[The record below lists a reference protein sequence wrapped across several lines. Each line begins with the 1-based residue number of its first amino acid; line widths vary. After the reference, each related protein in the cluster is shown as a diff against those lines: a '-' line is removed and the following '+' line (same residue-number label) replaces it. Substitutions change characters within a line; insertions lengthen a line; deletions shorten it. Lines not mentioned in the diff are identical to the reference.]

1 MIRFALASL
10 CMTGAAGAA
19 PMQAEHSLSIK
30 LAPQT
35 VDGRVDA
42 IAVTE
47 KFDVAPLPVGAL
59 LLSLPIITESVPG
72 VLRDTATLVA
82 HDDAGPLPLQRID
95 DPVDPTQMKQD
106 HHWYTRR
113 ATSGPVTV
121 SYVAR
126 PRVITAATKP
136 AALVDMRTEGAGI
149 YGSTKVLFAV
159 PASGWPRQVHIEWDL
174 TAMAPG
180 SQAVSSFGEG
190 NTDATVDAATLGL
203 GYFMAGPWYRLPA
216 TANDGFM
223 LYYLSQPD
231 FDLRAAAHD
240 VAATY
245 DYASQFFGTE
255 AQPFRALMRTTERFQ
270 GGGGGGR
277 NSFIFGAVKGAPLP
291 LDEVKT
297 LLTHEALHNWIG
309 SLQKGPQGL
318 WFVEG
323 ATEYYAALLPY
334 RLGHRTV
341 AQMAAQ
347 IDSWTAGY
355 YANPQR
361 TMGEDDAAAA
371 FWRDADA
378 QLLPYNRGPLY
389 IALVDAR
396 LRAAS
401 NGQQR
406 VDALVRNMVR
416 ALRAGNASEAL
427 WLSLVTSALGERGQR
442 DFADLKAGRMLD
454 LPDDLFGPCFH
465 RIAGPLRRYLPGF
478 KFEVAADGRHIV
490 GSVRAGSAAATAGLM
505 HGDEVLNWQVMA
517 YDVRQYAAP
526 MTLKVKSATLT
537 HDVTIDP
544 WGPASNGY
552 RWIAVLPRPD
562 DCHL

>member
-1 MIRFALASL
+1 MIRSALASFF
-10 CMTGAAGAA
+10 MTVTAGAG
-19 PMQAEHSLSIK
+19 PTHAEHSLAIR

-42 IAVTE
+42 IVVTE
-47 KFDVAPLPVGAL
+47 AFDVAPMPAGEL

-72 VLRDTATLVA
+72 VLRDPATLLA
-82 HDDAGPLPLQRID
+82 RDDAGPLPLDRSD

-106 HHWYTRR
+106 HRWYTRR

-126 PRVITAATKP
+126 PRVITADTRP
-136 AALVDMRTEGAGI
+136 AALVDMRTEGDGV
-149 YGSTKVLFAV
+149 YGSTKILLAV
-159 PASGWPRQVHIEWDL
+159 PASGWPRQVRIEWDL
-174 TAMAPG
+174 AAMAPG
-180 SQAVSSFGEG
+180 SKAVSSFGEG
-190 NTDATVDAATLGL
+190 TTDATLDAETLGL
-203 GYFMAGPWYRLPA
+203 GYFMAGPFHKLPA

-231 FDLRAAAHD
+231 FDLAAAARD
-240 VAATY
+240 VVATY
-245 DYASQFFGTE
+245 EYASQFFGTE

-277 NSFIFGAVKGAPLP
+277 NSFIFGTVKGAPLP
-291 LDEVKT
+291 LDDVKA

-309 SLQKGPQGL
+309 SLQKGPPGL

-323 ATEYYAALLPY
+323 ATEYYAAILPF

-341 AQMAAQ
+341 EQMAAH

-355 YANPQR
+355 YANARR
-361 TMGEDDAAAA
+361 TMGEDAAAAA
-371 FWRDADA
+371 FWSDAEA

-406 VDALVRNMVR
+406 VDTLVRSMVQ
-416 ALRAGNASEAL
+416 ALRTGNASEEL
-427 WLSLVTSALGERGQR
+427 WLSLVTDALGERAQR
-442 DFADLKAGRMLD
+442 DFADLKSGRMLD

-465 RIAGPLRRYLPGF
+465 RVAGPVRRYLPGF
-478 KFEVAADGRHIV
+478 KFEVAADGRRIV
-490 GSVRAGSAAATAGLM
+490 GPVRAGSAAAAAGLVR
-505 HGDEVLNWQVMA
+505 GDEVLNWRVM
-517 YDVRQYAAP
+517 DDGVRQYAAP
-526 MTLKVKSATLT
+526 MTLKVKSAAMT

-544 WGPASNGY
+544 WGAASDGY
-552 RWIAVLPRPD
+552 RWIVVLPRPA